1 MFVIWGIGTRR
12 QYTNVLVKDTC
23 SECGT
28 TQNMNILTQ
37 YGCGTLFFIPI
48 IKVNRKYFEVCPNC
62 GAGKQITKKEFKQ
75 IKENSKNGLV
85 YEATDVTITTEP
97 TLGIENSAK
106 EEIVSSDKAITAE
119 IDSLVKKLQEKNY
132 VITAEKLGKFKPIL
146 KEQLMKKF
154 NNEKDVDI
162 AIEEYF
168 KDMK

>member
-1 MFVIWGIGTRR
+1 MFIIWGIGTRR

-48 IKVNRKYFEVCPNC
+48 IKVNRKYYEVCPNC
-62 GAGKQITKKEFKQ
+62 GAGKQISKKEFKL
-75 IKENSKNGLV
+75 IKASSKNGLV
-85 YEATDVTITTEP
+85 YEATDVIVTSKP
-97 TLGIENSAK
+97 TLGIEKSEK
-106 EEIVSSDKAITAE
+106 VEVIPSDKSIIAE
-119 IDSLVKKLQEKNY
+119 IDNLVKKLQEKNY
-132 VITAEKLGKFKPIL
+132 VITAEKLSKFKPIL